1 MLEIVI
7 ISKLAKRAIASP
19 FDRWWINTITPMVAQ
34 SLSAAIMIPTILFNP
49 TSIHNRLTHNR
60 SYNNSTTTKILQLHL
75 RVSHSTVS
83 VWVRTV
89 VETKQVAAVTKH
101 QHFSI
106 IKTFLI
112 RSMKWKRLLKKR
124 IAASKTLTGTN
135 MPIPSKRGI
144 LPLQS

>member
-34 SLSAAIMIPTILFNP
+34 SLSAAIMIPTILFYLA
-49 TSIHNRLTHNR
+49 SIHSRLTHNR
-60 SYNNSTTTKILQLHL
+60 LYNPTTTKILQLHL
-75 RVSHSTVS
+75 WAIHSTVS

-89 VETKQVAAVTKH
+89 AETKQVAAVTKH

-112 RSMKWKRLLKKR
+112 RSMRWKRLLKKR
-124 IAASKTLTGTN
+124 IAASKTLAGTN
-135 MPIPSKRGI
+135 MPIPRKRDI
-144 LPLQS
+144 LPFQS